1 MASNTTSSTLAL
13 RLRRIG
19 DHLIEGAPAP
29 MRLALATTLAA
40 FAPAIAT
47 AFLAPHL
54 TAVPFLGA
62 LATIT
67 GIRGSG
73 FRVASLALLVG
84 GGAVILVQLFSDWA
98 PMLAALLALAAA
110 IFGRF
115 GHARPMMVVC
125 VTWSVFTGQ
134 IIPTNEPALV
144 LACYWGGALFAMAV
158 AWLSHAAYSFTAEG
172 DRSHAHALVLGVL
185 FASGFAF
192 ATWFGRHYFS
202 ELGAHGYFFPL
213 AFAFLCLPPH
223 SQFFGNT
230 IKRCIGTVL
239 GWLVSIGL
247 LALSLPTWAS
257 IVLGLSCYV
266 MFQWLISWSKLVS
279 MAVMTI
285 AIILLIGVFAPGQ
298 PIATERLDAVLA
310 AAAMAFVLAF
320 VAVVVLR
327 AISPKALA

>member
-1 MASNTTSSTLAL
+1 MASSTTSSTLAL

-115 GHARPMMVVC
+115 GHARPMMVV
-125 VTWSVFTGQ
+125 
-134 IIPTNEPALV
+134 
-144 LACYWGGALFAMAV
+144 LF
-158 AWLSHAAYSFTAEG
+158 
-172 DRSHAHALVLGVL
+172 
-185 FASGFAF
+185 
-192 ATWFGRHYFS
+192 
-202 ELGAHGYFFPL
+202 
-213 AFAFLCLPPH
+213 
-223 SQFFGNT
+223 
-230 IKRCIGTVL
+230 CI
-239 GWLVSIGL
+239 
-247 LALSLPTWAS
+247 
-257 IVLGLSCYV
+257 
-266 MFQWLISWSKLVS
+266 
-279 MAVMTI
+279 
-285 AIILLIGVFAPGQ
+285 
-298 PIATERLDAVLA
+298 
-310 AAAMAFVLAF
+310 
-320 VAVVVLR
+320 
-327 AISPKALA
+327 